1 MSVRA
6 KVSSK
11 GQVVIPKQIR
21 EDLGIV
27 DGTEIE
33 FVPQGRGFFV
43 QPVEDFDPR
52 YPKVPAGAF
61 MKHVVRI
68 DRPFPTD
75 EEIDQAILAE
85 AARRFDV
92 TRR

>member
-1 MSVRA
+1 MNVRA

-33 FVPQGRGFFV
+33 FVPQGKGFYV
-43 QPVEDFDPR
+43 QVVEDFDPR

-75 EEIDQAILAE
+75 EEIDRAMLAE
-85 AARRFDV
+85 AARRFDAS
-92 TRR
+92 RR